1 MAMMPPADCLVTVGV
16 DSHKELHVAVALDQL
31 GRRLG
36 ACTVATTPR
45 GFGQLE
51 RWAQQLGVI
60 QRFGIEGTGSYAA
73 GLARWLAARGHQV
86 VEVNR
91 PNRQTRRRQGKSDPI
106 DAEAAARAVLAGQGL
121 VRPKGADG
129 TVEMLRVL
137 RMARRSA
144 MKARTQTIQQ
154 LDSLV
159 VTAPD
164 QLRAKLRRLSL
175 EQLVPVAAGLRP
187 GELADPLAATKLAL
201 RELARRHQ
209 ALSAE
214 LARLD
219 QQIARLTASAA
230 PRLLARGGVGP
241 QVATALLIAAG
252 DNPARLRSDAAFSML
267 CGASPIPA
275 SSGKTVRHR
284 LNRGG
289 NRQANTALYRIV
301 VVRLRWHPPTRDYLA
316 RRTKEGLSKREI
328 IRCLKRYVAREVFAA
343 LQAPT
348 ALAATA

>member
-1 MAMMPPADCLVTVGV
+1 MASMPCTECLVTVGV
-16 DSHKELHVAVALDQL
+16 DSHKELYVAVAVDQL

-36 ACTVATTPR
+36 ATTVTTTRR

-51 RWAQQLGVI
+51 RWAQRLGVV

-73 GLARWLAARGHQV
+73 GLARWLVARGHQV

-106 DAEAAARAVLAGQGL
+106 DAEAAARAALAGQGL
-121 VRPKGADG
+121 VRPNGGDGA
-129 TVEMLRVL
+129 VEMLRVL

-144 MKARTQTIQQ
+144 VKARTQTVQQ

-164 QLRAKLRRLSL
+164 QLRARLRGLSL

-201 RELARRHQ
+201 RTLARRHQ

-214 LARLD
+214 VTRLD
-219 QQIARLTASAA
+219 TEIVRLTAKAA

-241 QVATALLIAAG
+241 QTATALLIAAG
-252 DNPARLRSDAAFSML
+252 DNPGRLRSDAAFSML
-267 CGASPIPA
+267 CGAAPIPA
-275 SSGKTVRHR
+275 SSGKVVRHR

-289 NRQANTALYRIV
+289 DRQANSALWTIATCRMSYDPRTIAY
-301 VVRLRWHPPTRDYLA
+301 VR
-316 RRTKEGLSKREI
+316 RRTQEGKSKHEI
-328 IRCLKRYVAREVFAA
+328 IRCLKRYIAREVHRD
-343 LQAPT
+343 LKT
-348 ALAATA
+348 ALLT

>member
-1 MAMMPPADCLVTVGV
+1 MASMPPTECLVTIGV
-16 DSHKELHVAVALDQL
+16 DSHKELHVAVAVDQL

-36 ACTVATTPR
+36 AITVATTPR

-51 RWAQQLGVI
+51 RWAQRLGTI

-73 GLARWLAARGHQV
+73 GLARWLQARGHQV

-106 DAEAAARAVLAGQGL
+106 DAEAAARAALAGHGL
-121 VRPKGADG
+121 VWPKTADG

-144 MKARTQTIQQ
+144 MKARTQTAQQ

-164 QLRAKLRRLSL
+164 QLRAQLRRLSL

-187 GELADPLAATKLAL
+187 GELVGPLAATKLAL
-201 RELARRHQ
+201 RTLARRHQ
-209 ALSAE
+209 SLSAE

-219 QQIARLTASAA
+219 HQIAKLTATTA

-241 QVATALLIAAG
+241 QVATALLVAAG
-252 DNPARLRSDAAFSML
+252 DNPARLRSDAAFAML
-267 CGASPIPA
+267 CGAAPIPA
-275 SSGKTVRHR
+275 SSGKVIRHR

-289 NRQANTALYRIV
+289 DRQANNALWTIAVCRMSYDPRTIAYV
-301 VVRLRWHPPTRDYLA
+301 Q
-316 RRTKEGLSKREI
+316 RRTQEGKSKLEI
-328 IRCLKRYVAREVFAA
+328 IRCLKRYIAREVHRDLQAA
-343 LQAPT
+343 LLT
-348 ALAATA
+348 

>member
-1 MAMMPPADCLVTVGV
+1 MPPTECLVTIGV
-16 DSHKELHVAVALDQL
+16 DSHKELHVAVAVDQL

-36 ACTVATTPR
+36 AITVATTPR

-51 RWAQQLGVI
+51 RWAQRLGTI

-73 GLARWLAARGHQV
+73 GLARWLQARGHQV

-106 DAEAAARAVLAGQGL
+106 DAEAAARAALAGHGL
-121 VRPKGADG
+121 VWPKTADG

-144 MKARTQTIQQ
+144 MKARTQTAQQ

-164 QLRAKLRRLSL
+164 QLRAQLRRLSL

-187 GELADPLAATKLAL
+187 GELVGPLAATKLAL
-201 RELARRHQ
+201 RTLARRHQ
-209 ALSAE
+209 SLSAE

-219 QQIARLTASAA
+219 HQIAKLTATTA

-241 QVATALLIAAG
+241 QVRPRCWSPPATIQLGSAATPRSRCCAVPPRSRRPPARSSATA
-252 DNPARLRSDAAFSML
+252 
-267 CGASPIPA
+267 
-275 SSGKTVRHR
+275 
-284 LNRGG
+284 
-289 NRQANTALYRIV
+289 
-301 VVRLRWHPPTRDYLA
+301 
-316 RRTKEGLSKREI
+316 
-328 IRCLKRYVAREVFAA
+328 
-343 LQAPT
+343 
-348 ALAATA
+348 

>member
-1 MAMMPPADCLVTVGV
+1 MAKMALADCLVTVGV
-16 DSHKELHVAVALDQL
+16 DSHKELHVAVAVDQL

-36 ACTVATTPR
+36 AVTVATTPR

-51 RWAQQLGVI
+51 RWAQRLGAI

-73 GLARWLAARGHQV
+73 GLARWLQARGYPV
-86 VEVNR
+86 LEVNR
-91 PNRQTRRRQGKSDPI
+91 PTRQIRRRRGKSDLI
-106 DAEAAARAVLAGQGL
+106 DAEAAARATLAGQGL

-129 TVEMLRVL
+129 AVEMLRVL

-144 MKARTQTIQQ
+144 MKARIQTVQQ

-164 QLRAKLRRLSL
+164 RLRAKLRRLSL
-175 EQLVPVAAGLRP
+175 EQLVLVSARLRP
-187 GELADPLAATKLAL
+187 GELVGPLAATKLAL

-209 ALSAE
+209 ALSQE
-214 LARLD
+214 VARLD
-219 QQIARLTASAA
+219 CQIARLTATAA
-230 PRLLARGGVGP
+230 PRLLTRGGVGP

-252 DNPARLRSDAAFSML
+252 DNPGRLGSDAAFSML

-275 SSGKTVRHR
+275 SSGKVVRHR

-289 NRQANTALYRIV
+289 DRQANSALWTIAVCRMSYDPRTIAY
-301 VVRLRWHPPTRDYLA
+301 VR
-316 RRTKEGLSKREI
+316 RRTQEGKSKLEI
-328 IRCLKRYVAREVFAA
+328 IRCLKRYIAREVHRD
-343 LQAPT
+343 LK
-348 ALAATA
+348 ATLVT

>member
-1 MAMMPPADCLVTVGV
+1 MPPTECLVTVGV

-36 ACTVATTPR
+36 AITVATTPR

-51 RWAQQLGVI
+51 RWARRLGAI

-86 VEVNR
+86 VEVTR
-91 PNRQTRRRQGKSDPI
+91 PNRQTRRRHGKSDPI
-106 DAEAAARAVLAGQGL
+106 DAEAAARAALAGQGL

-175 EQLVPVAAGLRP
+175 EQLVPVAAALRP
-187 GELADPLAATKLAL
+187 GELAGPLAATKLAL

-214 LARLD
+214 VARLD
-219 QQIARLTASAA
+219 RELSRLTAAAA

-241 QVATALLIAAG
+241 QTATALLVAAG
-252 DNPARLRSDAAFSML
+252 DNPGRLHSEAAFSML

-275 SSGKTVRHR
+275 SSGKVVRHR

-289 NRQANTALYRIV
+289 DRQANSALWTIAVCRMSYDPRTIAYV
-301 VVRLRWHPPTRDYLA
+301 Q
-316 RRTKEGLSKREI
+316 RRTQEGKSTLEI
-328 IRCLKRYVAREVFAA
+328 IRCLKRYIAREVHRD
-343 LQAPT
+343 LK
-348 ALAATA
+348 ATLVT

>member
-1 MAMMPPADCLVTVGV
+1 MASMPPTDCLVTIGV
-16 DSHKELHVAVALDQL
+16 DSHKELHVAVAVDQL

-36 ACTVATTPR
+36 AVTVATTPR

-51 RWAQQLGVI
+51 RWAQGLGTI

-73 GLARWLAARGHQV
+73 GLARWLQARGHQV
-86 VEVNR
+86 VEIDR
-91 PNRQTRRRQGKSDPI
+91 PNRQTRRRRGKSDPI
-106 DAEAAARAVLAGQGL
+106 DAEAAARATLAGQGL
-121 VRPKGADG
+121 VWPKTADG

-144 MKARTQTIQQ
+144 MKARTQAAQQ

-164 QLRAKLRRLSL
+164 RLRAQLRRLSL
-175 EQLVPVAAGLRP
+175 AQLVPVAAALRP
-187 GELADPLAATKLAL
+187 GELAATKLAL

-209 ALSAE
+209 SLSAE

-219 QQIARLTASAA
+219 HQIAKLTATTA

-252 DNPARLRSDAAFSML
+252 DNPARLRSDAAFAML
-267 CGASPIPA
+267 CGAAPIPA
-275 SSGKTVRHR
+275 SSGKVIRHR

-289 NRQANTALYRIV
+289 DRQANNALWTIAVCRMSYDPRTIAYV
-301 VVRLRWHPPTRDYLA
+301 Q
-316 RRTKEGLSKREI
+316 RRTQEGKSKLEI
-328 IRCLKRYVAREVFAA
+328 IRCLKRYIAREVHRDLKAA
-343 LQAPT
+343 LVT
-348 ALAATA
+348 

>member
-1 MAMMPPADCLVTVGV
+1 MPPTECLVTVGV
-16 DSHKELHVAVALDQL
+16 DSHKELHVAVAVDQL

-36 ACTVATTPR
+36 SCTVATTRR

-51 RWAQQLGVI
+51 RWAQRLGVV

-86 VEVNR
+86 VEVTR

-106 DAEAAARAVLAGQGL
+106 DAEAAARSALAGHGL
-121 VRPKGADG
+121 VWPKGADG

-144 MKARTQTIQQ
+144 VKARTQSVQQ

-201 RELARRHQ
+201 RTLARRHQ

-214 LARLD
+214 VARLD
-219 QQIARLTASAA
+219 QQIARLTATAA

-252 DNPARLRSDAAFSML
+252 TTRAAWPAMRRSRCCAVLPRSRPPRA
-267 CGASPIPA
+267 
-275 SSGKTVRHR
+275 
-284 LNRGG
+284 
-289 NRQANTALYRIV
+289 
-301 VVRLRWHPPTRDYLA
+301 RWCA
-316 RRTKEGLSKREI
+316 I
-328 IRCLKRYVAREVFAA
+328 A
-343 LQAPT
+343 
-348 ALAATA
+348 

>member
-1 MAMMPPADCLVTVGV
+1 MPPADCLVTVGV

-31 GRRLG
+31 GRLLATTR
-36 ACTVATTPR
+36 VPTTPR

-51 RWAQQLGVI
+51 RWAQRLGVI

-86 VEVNR
+86 VEVTR

-106 DAEAAARAVLAGQGL
+106 DAEAAARAALAGQGL
-121 VRPKGADG
+121 VRPKAADG

-144 MKARTQTIQQ
+144 IKARTQTVQQ

-164 QLRAKLRRLSL
+164 QLRAKLRHLSL
-175 EQLVPVAAGLRP
+175 EQLVAVAAGLRP

-214 LARLD
+214 VARLD
-219 QQIARLTASAA
+219 QQITRLTATAA

-252 DNPARLRSDAAFSML
+252 DNPGRLASDAAFSML
-267 CGASPIPA
+267 CGAAPIPA
-275 SSGKTVRHR
+275 SSGKVMRYR

-289 NRQANTALYRIV
+289 DRQANSALWTIATCRMSYDPRTIAYV
-301 VVRLRWHPPTRDYLA
+301 Q
-316 RRTKEGLSKREI
+316 RRTQEGKSKREI
-328 IRCLKRYVAREVFAA
+328 IRCLKRYIAREVHRDLKAA
-343 LQAPT
+343 LVT
-348 ALAATA
+348 